1 MGAAGF
7 KGGSAVK
14 RLILGICF
22 FCHISL
28 PAIAEERLIV
38 REGVVG
44 CKSREYFEA
53 LADYSAKN
61 DQHALQQK
69 LTAGIVTG
77 RCVYFTQG
85 ETVVVLE
92 SAPFSGLLKVQK
104 KGVPGEF
111 WMAIDAAP

>member
-1 MGAAGF
+1 M
-7 KGGSAVK
+7 KKLV
-14 RLILGICF
+14 LGVYF
-22 FCHISL
+22 FCWVSL
-28 PAIAEERLIV
+28 TPAGAEERLIV

-44 CKSREYFEA
+44 CKSREYFQA
-53 LADYSAKN
+53 LNDYAAQK
-61 DQHALQQK
+61 DQQTLQQK

-77 RCVYFTQG
+77 RCVYFTRG

-92 SAPFSGLLKVQK
+92 SAPLSGMLKVQK